1 MTSSLRLSIITVV
14 PASWRRKRA
23 HFASVE
29 QLGEVVAAARAGQVL
44 TGTEDGAV
52 HTQWRSVGSQRSG
65 MAEEAADC
73 VKERRW

>member
-1 MTSSLRLSIITVV
+1 MTSSLRVSIITVV

-23 HFASVE
+23 HFAPVE
-29 QLGEVVAAARAGQVL
+29 QLGEVAAAARAGQVL

-52 HTQWRSVGSQRSG
+52 QTQWRSVGYQRSG

-73 VKERRW
+73 VKKRRG